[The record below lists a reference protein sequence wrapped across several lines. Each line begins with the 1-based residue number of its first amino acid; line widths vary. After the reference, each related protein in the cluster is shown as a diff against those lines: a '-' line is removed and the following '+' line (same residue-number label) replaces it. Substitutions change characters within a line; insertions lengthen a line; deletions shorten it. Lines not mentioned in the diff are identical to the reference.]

1 LFVYCSLNNKVDYV
15 ASTVYAV
22 TQVNVH
28 VRVLVKVRNEFSVVT
43 NHVIAYKAV
52 ELLEYLEFV
61 EYVEL

>member
-1 LFVYCSLNNKVDYV
+1 V

-22 TQVNVH
+22 TQVDVH